1 MKTVLLA
8 RQPIFDIHQKT
19 YAYELLY
26 RGDAMNIGDDAMTA
40 TVLCNTLN
48 QFGMDAITDGS
59 PFFINLSKEFLLSD
73 FPNLL
78 PTESVVLEVLEDV
91 PADDDVIAAMQHW
104 KEKGFTIA
112 LDDFVSM
119 NSEHIKLLPYT
130 DIVKVDIL
138 EYEGKLDEIVHE
150 LRQTK
155 VKLLAEKVETHEQ
168 HELCKELG
176 FDYYQGY
183 FFSQPSLM
191 VEHHS
196 LDTNKA
202 QLLQLL
208 SRTLEAES
216 PKELENDIAHDLA
229 LSYKLLCYINSA
241 SVGLR
246 KEIHSIGHAL
256 NLMGLNNIRTWVS
269 MLLMASL
276 SKDKPDALL
285 SLSFTRGRFLELLA
299 ISLGEPKKAN
309 DYFILG
315 MFSLLDALLD
325 QDIADA
331 TESISLPDLVHD
343 GLLNKESNE
352 ANKLELIRALEQ
364 ADWPRLSELLQLI
377 GIDDEQMSSLYSE
390 SVQWADERMSLISSM

>member
-1 MKTVLLA
+1 LKTVLLA

>member
-48 QFGMDAITDGS
+48 QFGTDVITDGS

-104 KEKGFTIA
+104 KEKGFTLA
-112 LDDFVSM
+112 LDDFVSI

-138 EYEGKLDEIVHE
+138 EYEGKLDEIVYE
-150 LRQTK
+150 LRQTQ

-168 HELCKELG
+168 YELCKKLG
-176 FDYYQGY
+176 FEYYQGY

-191 VEHHS
+191 IEHHS
-196 LDTNKA
+196 LDSNKA

-331 TESISLPDLVHD
+331 TESISLPDLVHN
-343 GLLNKESNE
+343 GLLNKGSNE

-364 ADWPRLSELLQLI
+364 ADWPKLSELLQLI
-377 GIDDEQMSSLYSE
+377 GIDDEQMSSLYSK